1 MKRILTF
8 ALAMVLVLSACS
20 SKEEKTWT
28 VVTAPDTDHTT
39 LSADELCSAYAG
51 KQAKFWQRE
60 AGQWQLSIIEAPDW
74 AVAIYI
80 ADQTYEITAPSL
92 DELKK
97 ALQEYPCGEKLDE
110 ILAEEPYYWFANTGV
125 ENPDS
130 DGWGVK
136 EVLGYTLPWPATAT
150 DTGDGWRNDYAS
162 FRVTNILTQ
171 DDASE
176 DLKAMAQT
184 LEDSE
189 LESATILY
197 YQDTTYQ
204 GLAFE
209 VDGKWDISLARFD
222 NMGSIYLSVVQQPD
236 FTYALELA
244 ERYSMKVG
252 MQALEVVEPYYS
264 R

>member
-1 MKRILTF
+1 
-8 ALAMVLVLSACS
+8 
-20 SKEEKTWT
+20 
-28 VVTAPDTDHTT
+28 
-39 LSADELCSAYAG
+39 
-51 KQAKFWQRE
+51 
-60 AGQWQLSIIEAPDW
+60 
-74 AVAIYI
+74 
-80 ADQTYEITAPSL
+80 
-92 DELKK
+92 
-97 ALQEYPCGEKLDE
+97 
-110 ILAEEPYYWFANTGV
+110 
-125 ENPDS
+125 
-130 DGWGVK
+130 
-136 EVLGYTLPWPATAT
+136 
-150 DTGDGWRNDYAS
+150 
-162 FRVTNILTQ
+162 
-171 DDASE
+171 
-176 DLKAMAQT
+176 MAQT